1 MSTEKVADDD
11 LPALFRTADKVSI
24 VAQSRFARLTA
35 TQLGLWIIAAV
46 LGSVALSGTPYRI
59 ASSIAGAV
67 VLILTIVA
75 TILILV
81 SNLDKDWHEGRTIAE
96 SAKSEAWRYMIGS
109 QPYMIDTGVAADDS
123 FISSLSSLLK
133 GRERFASR
141 LGGRVATERQITDK
155 MRRMR
160 NLSVEDRKA
169 VYLTERMDNQRK
181 WYSDKAEGSS
191 TSARRL
197 FGAMIASQALALV
210 SAIIIIRWPEL
221 LVNPMGILV
230 NFATAFL
237 AWLQMK
243 RHQEL
248 AQSYSLAAHDLNFA
262 YEQSSKVKT
271 EEELS
276 DYVADSEGAILRE
289 HKTWL
294 AHRA

>member
-109 QPYMIDTGVAADDS
+109 QPYMIDTGVAADDF